1 MRGEEKR
8 RRVEKR
14 TERGERRFHLRGGVL
29 NGVVNERKDEPS
41 MKALKKEE
49 QNDGPYVE

>member
-1 MRGEEKR
+1 M
-8 RRVEKR
+8 
-14 TERGERRFHLRGGVL
+14 L

-49 QNDGPYVE
+49 QNDGPYGLSDDRW